1 METRKNMIDK
11 LYRTNNLTRNE
22 LIDLINENR
31 HQVNEKLL
39 KAAVLTRDKHY
50 GHEVINRALIEFT
63 NYCKN
68 DCFYCG
74 IRKSNKNACRYR
86 LTKEEILDTCQEG
99 YKLGFGTFVLQGGED
114 CFYTDDIMVDLIKT
128 IKGKYPDWALTLSFG
143 EKSYDTY
150 KKYYDAG
157 ADRYLLRHE
166 TATDKHYK
174 KLHPSNMSLEIRK
187 KALYDLKEIGFQV
200 GAGFMVESPYQTT
213 ENLADDLLFLKELEP
228 DMVGLGPFI
237 PHKDTMFAKEK
248 HGSLEMTLL
257 MLALVRLL
265 LPKVLLPA
273 TTALETIDQK
283 GRDKGYLAGTNV
295 VMINIS
301 PVQAKEN
308 YSLYDR

>member
-1 METRKNMIDK
+1 MIEK
-11 LYRTNNLTRNE
+11 LYKTNNLTRNE
-22 LIDLINENR
+22 LINLINENR
-31 HQVNEKLL
+31 KQLNVDLL
-39 KAAVLTRDKHY
+39 NAAVQTRKKHY
-50 GHEVINRALIEFT
+50 GDEVIKRGLIEFT

-74 IRKSNKNACRYR
+74 IRRSNKKVCRYR
-86 LTKEEILDTCQEG
+86 LTKEEILDACEEG

-114 CFYTDDIMVDLIKT
+114 SFYTDDIMVDLIKT
-128 IKGKYPDWALTLSFG
+128 IKARYPDWALTLSFG

-157 ADRYLLRHE
+157 VDRYLLRHE
-166 TATDKHYK
+166 TATDEHYN
-174 KLHPSNMSLEIRK
+174 KLHPSKMSLAVRK
-187 KALYDLKEIGFQV
+187 QALYDLKEIGFQV

-237 PHKDTMFAKEK
+237 SHKDTIFAKEK

-273 TTALETIDQK
+273 TTALETIDPR
-283 GRDKGYLAGTNV
+283 GRDKGYLAGANV

-301 PVQAKEN
+301 PDKAREN
-308 YSLYDR
+308 YLLYDR

>member
-1 METRKNMIDK
+1 MIEK
-11 LYRTNNLTRNE
+11 LYKTNNLTRNE
-22 LIDLINENR
+22 LINLINENR
-31 HQVNEKLL
+31 KQLNVDLL
-39 KAAVLTRDKHY
+39 NAAVQTRKKHY
-50 GHEVINRALIEFT
+50 GDEVIKRGLIEFT

-74 IRKSNKNACRYR
+74 IRRSNKKVCRYR
-86 LTKEEILDTCQEG
+86 LTKEEILDACEEG

-114 CFYTDDIMVDLIKT
+114 SFYTDDIMVDLIKT
-128 IKGKYPDWALTLSFG
+128 IKARYPDWALTLSFG

-157 ADRYLLRHE
+157 VDRYLLRHE
-166 TATDKHYK
+166 TATDEHYN
-174 KLHPSNMSLEIRK
+174 KLHPSNMSLAVRK
-187 KALYDLKEIGFQV
+187 QALYDLKEIGFQV

-228 DMVGLGPFI
+228 DMVGIGPFI
-237 PHKDTMFAKEK
+237 SHKDTIFAKEK

-273 TTALETIDQK
+273 TTALETIDPR
-283 GRDKGYLAGTNV
+283 GRDKGYLAGANV

-301 PVQAKEN
+301 PDKAREN
-308 YSLYDR
+308 YLLYDR

>member
-1 METRKNMIDK
+1 MIEK
-11 LYRTNNLTRNE
+11 LYKTNNLTRNE
-22 LIDLINENR
+22 LINLINENR
-31 HQVNEKLL
+31 KQLNVDLL
-39 KAAVLTRDKHY
+39 NAAVQTRKKHY
-50 GHEVINRALIEFT
+50 GDEIIKRGLIEFT

-74 IRKSNKNACRYR
+74 IRRSNKKVCRYR
-86 LTKEEILDTCQEG
+86 LTKEEILDACEEG

-114 CFYTDDIMVDLIKT
+114 SFYTDDIMVDLIKT
-128 IKGKYPDWALTLSFG
+128 IKARYPDWALTLSFG

-157 ADRYLLRHE
+157 VDRYLLRHE
-166 TATDKHYK
+166 TATDEHYN
-174 KLHPSNMSLEIRK
+174 KLHPSNMSLAIRK
-187 KALYDLKEIGFQV
+187 QALYDLKEIGFQV

-237 PHKDTMFAKEK
+237 SHKDTIFAKEK

-273 TTALETIDQK
+273 TTALETIDPR
-283 GRDKGYLAGTNV
+283 GRDKGYLAGANV

-301 PVQAKEN
+301 PDKAREN
-308 YSLYDR
+308 YLLYDR